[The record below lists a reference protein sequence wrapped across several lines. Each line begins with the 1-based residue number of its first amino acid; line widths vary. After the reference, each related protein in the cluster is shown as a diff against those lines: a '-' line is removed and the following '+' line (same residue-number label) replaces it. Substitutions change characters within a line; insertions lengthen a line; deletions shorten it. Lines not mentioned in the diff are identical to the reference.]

1 MPRYRFAQADDESAG
16 SHRVTVS
23 ETCHAAQLNLPTDVS
38 GDDQLT
44 RANSTG
50 VLGTGAVEGQPPP
63 AQTGRRARSR
73 RGERPPGEPPM
84 TVAEERDE
92 REDEVGR
99 VLISR
104 EEAAKRLGVS
114 LTKLDEWSYEPGFP
128 VLRERGH
135 FVRIYAPLLDQWLAE
150 RAAMAN
156 RAQSYQAPPSRRP
169 RRARPEP

>member
-1 MPRYRFAQADDESAG
+1 
-16 SHRVTVS
+16 
-23 ETCHAAQLNLPTDVS
+23 
-38 GDDQLT
+38 
-44 RANSTG
+44 
-50 VLGTGAVEGQPPP
+50 
-63 AQTGRRARSR
+63 
-73 RGERPPGEPPM
+73 M

-135 FVRIYAPLLDQWLAE
+135 FVRIYAPLLDQLASLANLFTADVDRSD
-150 RAAMAN
+150 RAAI
-156 RAQSYQAPPSRRP
+156 PFGDP
-169 RRARPEP
+169 